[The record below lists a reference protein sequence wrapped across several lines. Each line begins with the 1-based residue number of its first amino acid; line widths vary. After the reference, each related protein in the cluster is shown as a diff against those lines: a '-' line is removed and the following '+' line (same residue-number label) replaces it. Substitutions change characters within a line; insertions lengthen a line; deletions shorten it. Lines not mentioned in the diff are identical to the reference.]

1 MLTTEAPAPERVDVR
16 KHMRLAHWAARR
28 FVGRLGGDYDEAFS
42 TALLSLVKA
51 ARGWEPDLGTFGTF
65 FYLIARRDLRLAI
78 ERKLRGDGVARQ
90 DRPFGKFESV
100 HKRAQ
105 LHSYALIPLDQRLH
119 AGSDDDRTWSDLIAD
134 PSADPE
140 AALLAKDEA
149 AAAREHI
156 AAALPVLNANERRVV
171 EARFLADDAM
181 TLDELATEFGGLT
194 KERVRQIE
202 ERALQKLHARITG
215 RRKPPKPR
223 KALVTPRERRPRAP
237 APVLACMPTAAEL
250 AGLNDRERRIAEAR
264 LVSDA
269 PVSIKTL
276 AAEFG
281 VGTAGV
287 YFAEQRLVQKLPRMR
302 AAEPALATQ

>member
-1 MLTTEAPAPERVDVR
+1 MPMSEAPAPERVDVR
-16 KHMRLAHWAARR
+16 KHIRLAHWAARR

-65 FYLIARRDLRLAI
+65 FYFIARRDLRLAI

-105 LHSYALIPLDQRLH
+105 LHSYALVSLDQRLVED
-119 AGSDDDRTWSDLIAD
+119 SDRGLAEIIAD
-134 PSADPE
+134 ESTPDPE

-149 AAAREHI
+149 AAARECI

-181 TLDELATEFGGLT
+181 TLDELAAEFGGLT

-202 ERALQKLHARITG
+202 ERALEKLHARITG

-223 KALVTPRERRPRAP
+223 KALVTPREKRPRAP
-237 APVLACMPTAAEL
+237 APVLACAPTAAEL

-269 PVSIKTL
+269 PVSLKTL

-287 YFAEQRLVQKLPRMR
+287 YFAERRLVQKLACMR
-302 AAEPALATQ
+302 GETGARLSRA